1 MANRFGNQYRIA
13 IGTETSYGSG
23 FTQMSAPPNP
33 TGSVAWTD
41 LLVHSGVM
49 VQTPV
54 VNTATT
60 THKSLTHIDTPCE
73 IIPTTKMGNVTVSG
87 DATFDI
93 LKKYLTGIVKDVGEI
108 GANYKFF
115 ANPDDAP
122 SFILLQLWND
132 TPSGSNF
139 TVDRAIGAKLLSLEI
154 TGTSGGLIQ
163 FNANFET
170 QPVKREATQA
180 ITGSDPGLIC
190 GTPLQFGDVIATLA
204 LGNSA
209 TALESFTI
217 KLMNEYTADGTKFA
231 NSRVISNPRI
241 IRQGGE
247 ISYTC
252 NYDSKG
258 EENDVDILNDP
269 NTILY
274 DKLYLTPDG
283 TIGGDYILIII
294 ASIPTS
300 IERPDTDKD
309 YFKLNYS
316 GRIVYDSTTTY
327 AVDIDLSNL
336 H

>member
-13 IGTETSYGSG
+13 IGTETAYASG
-23 FTQMSAPPNP
+23 GTVAGPPV
-33 TGSVAWTD
+33 TTSWAT
-41 LLVHSGVM
+41 LTVHSGVM

-87 DATFDI
+87 DATFNI
-93 LKKYLTGIVKDVGEI
+93 LKKYLTGIVKDAGVLGT
-108 GANYKFF
+108 NHQFF
-115 ANPDDAP
+115 ANPADAP
-122 SFILLQLWND
+122 SFILLQIWND
-132 TPSGSNF
+132 TPSGTNF
-139 TVDRAIGAKLLSLEI
+139 KVDRAIGAKLLSLEI

-170 QPVKREATQA
+170 QPIEREVTQA

-204 LGNSA
+204 LGNTA

-217 KLMNEYTADGTKFA
+217 NLVNEYTADGTKFA

-247 ISYTC
+247 FSYTC
-252 NYDSKG
+252 NYDSTGG
-258 EENDVDILNDP
+258 EKDVDIINDP
-269 NTILY
+269 SSILSDTI
-274 DKLYLTPDG
+274 YLTPDG
-283 TIGGDYILIII
+283 TNGGAHIIINI

-316 GRIVYDSTTTY
+316 GRIVYNDAAGVGY
-327 AVDIDLSNL
+327 AVNADLSHL
-336 H
+336 T

>member
-23 FTQMSAPPNP
+23 FTKMSGTPGV
-33 TGSVAWTD
+33 GSVGWTD

-93 LKKYLTGIVKDVGEI
+93 LKKYLSGVTKKVLLGY
-108 GANYKFF
+108 NHFF
-115 ANPDDAP
+115 ADPDDAP
-122 SFILLQLWND
+122 SFILLQLWSD
-132 TPSGSNF
+132 APTGTNF

-170 QPVKREATQA
+170 QPVEREATQA
-180 ITGSDPGLIC
+180 ITGTDPGLIC
-190 GTPLQFGDVIATLA
+190 GTPLQFGDVIASLA
-204 LGNSA
+204 LGNDA
-209 TALESFTI
+209 MALESFTI
-217 KLMNEYTADGTKFA
+217 NLVNEYTADGTKFA
-231 NSRVISNPRI
+231 NSQVISNPRI

-247 ISYTC
+247 LSYTC
-252 NYDSKG
+252 NYDSTG
-258 EENDVDILNDP
+258 GENDVDIIN
-269 NTILY
+269 NQGSILS
-274 DKLYLTPDG
+274 DSIYLTPDG
-283 TIGGDYILIII
+283 TYGGEYIAFAINSI
-294 ASIPTS
+294 ATS

-316 GRIVYDSTTTY
+316 GRIVYDSGTGY

-336 H
+336 T

>member
-13 IGTETSYGSG
+13 IGTETAYASG
-23 FTQMSAPPNP
+23 GTVAGPPV
-33 TGSVAWTD
+33 TTSWAT
-41 LLVHSGVM
+41 LTVHSGVM

-93 LKKYLTGIVKDVGEI
+93 LKKYLTGIVKDAGVVGTD
-108 GANYKFF
+108 YQFF
-115 ANPDDAP
+115 ANPANAP
-122 SFILLQLWND
+122 SFILLQIWND
-132 TPSGSNF
+132 TPSGTNF
-139 TVDRAIGAKLLSLEI
+139 KVDRAIGAKLLSIEI

-170 QPVKREATQA
+170 QPIEREVTQA
-180 ITGSDPGLIC
+180 ITGTDPGLIC

-204 LGNSA
+204 LGKTA

-217 KLMNEYTADGTKFA
+217 NLVNEYTADGTKFA

-247 ISYTC
+247 FSYTC
-252 NYDSKG
+252 NYNSEGDEK
-258 EENDVDILNDP
+258 DVDIINDP
-269 NTILY
+269 SNVLS
-274 DKLYLTPDG
+274 DSFYLTPDG
-283 TIGGDYILIII
+283 TYDNEYIKIGINSI
-294 ASIPTS
+294 ATS

-316 GRIVYDSTTTY
+316 GRIVYDSTKTY
-327 AVDIDLSNL
+327 AVQIDLSSL
-336 H
+336 K